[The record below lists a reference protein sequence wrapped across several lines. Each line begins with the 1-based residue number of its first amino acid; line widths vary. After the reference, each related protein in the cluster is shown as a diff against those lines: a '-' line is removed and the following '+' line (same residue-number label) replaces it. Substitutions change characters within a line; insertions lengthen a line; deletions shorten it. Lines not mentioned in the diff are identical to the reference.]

1 MSFIKKIISIFDFSD
16 DFQNEY
22 LLLDYK
28 ILGCSILSAGL
39 PLLGRF
45 YIEQSKKNYFGAS
58 STLINDIISHVKES
72 PLLYFDELKEKS
84 YPIIRATIEDPQG
97 ELKQS
102 WIQSY
107 VANNPDQASK
117 VLNKIFK
124 AQNPLDS
131 SKAVNIVFNDLNVFN
146 REISGYQL
154 LAQNQVNPFID
165 ILSYLDIK
173 NSFKGVTPSS
183 KQFFDFSDVL
193 IQGIKLKDKQNG
205 EYLQVTHVFKDA
217 RLNFTDEEIKFLSK
231 TQKIFLYVSAGL
243 GIFALIMLIRIL
255 IKKYKLKKQ
264 KSY

>member
-1 MSFIKKIISIFDFSD
+1 MSFISKIISIFDFSE

-45 YIEQSKKNYFGAS
+45 YIEQSKKDYFGAT
-58 STLINDIISHVKES
+58 STLIEDIISHVKQS
-72 PLLYFDELKEKS
+72 PLLYFEELKEKS
-84 YPIIRATIEDPQG
+84 YPIIRATIDDPQG

-107 VANNPDQASK
+107 VLNDSLQANK

-131 SKAVNIVFNDLNVFN
+131 SQSINIVFNNLNVFN
-146 REISGYQL
+146 KEIAGFQL

-165 ILSYLDIK
+165 VLSYLDIK
-173 NSFKGVTPSS
+173 NSFKDVTPTS

-205 EYLQVTHVFKDA
+205 EYLQVTHVFKNA
-217 RLNFTDEEIKFLSK
+217 RLNFTDEELKFLTK
-231 TQKIFLYVSAGL
+231 TQKILLYVSAGL

-255 IKKYKLKKQ
+255 VKKYKLKKQ